1 MIEFHHRLNS
11 TGVKRERAVC
21 VYTLSLHGL
30 QTAKPIFNIWRKSYA
45 KALGGSTP

>member
-21 VYTLSLHGL
+21 VYTLSP
-30 QTAKPIFNIWRKSYA
+30 TACKPPNPIFNIWRKGYA